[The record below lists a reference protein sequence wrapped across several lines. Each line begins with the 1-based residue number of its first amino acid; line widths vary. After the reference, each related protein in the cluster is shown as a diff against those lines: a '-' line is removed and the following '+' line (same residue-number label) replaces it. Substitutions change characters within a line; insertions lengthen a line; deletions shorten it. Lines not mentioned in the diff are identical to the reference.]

1 MTFVGI
7 ELDSIAMVK
16 RLPFEKVE
24 KIRDCLSRM
33 KRKKKATLQELQSL
47 MGLLNFACA
56 VVVPGRAFLRRMI
69 DLTMGLQQPHHKR
82 RLTLDVR
89 EDLEA
94 WSVFINTLNGISM
107 MLPDRWDSSTALDL
121 YTDASNIGFGGYFN
135 DRYFAGVWPVD
146 SVWHTLHITVKELF
160 PLVLALELW
169 GSLLQNKCI
178 VFHSDIEAVVH
189 IINKQS
195 SKDKHLMKL
204 VRRFVVKTLQHNVL
218 CRAEHIPGSHN
229 ILADFLS
236 RDQVDKYLRSCPA
249 NHPVLEPIPVDSL
262 II

>member
-24 KIRDCLSRM
+24 KICDCLSRM
-33 KRKKKATLQELQSL
+33 KRKKKDTLQELQSL
-47 MGLLNFACA
+47 TGLLNFACA

-69 DLTMGLQQPHHKR
+69 DLTLAAPSQETPHVGCSRRFGSLVRVHKHFQWHFYDAPR
-82 RLTLDVR
+82 P
-89 EDLEA
+89 
-94 WSVFINTLNGISM
+94 F
-107 MLPDRWDSSTALDL
+107 DRDSLTALDL
-121 YTDASNIGFGGYFN
+121 YTDASYIGFGDYFN

-178 VFHSDIEAVVH
+178 VFHSDNEDVVH

-229 ILADFLS
+229 ILVDFLS
-236 RDQVDKYLRSCPA
+236 RDQVHKFLPSCPA
-249 NHPVLEPIPVDSL
+249 TTLCWN
-262 II
+262 